1 MIAAAAVAIAL
12 ALAGAPVANTQK
24 AVFAGGCFWGV
35 EGVFEHVKGV
45 VRVTSGYAG
54 GALASPSYEQVGSG
68 TTGHAESVEIVFDP
82 SKITYRK
89 LLEIF
94 FSVAHDPTELNHQGP
109 DWGPEYRSAVFYGDA
124 EQKREVES
132 YVAELTQKNVFDQPI
147 VTELAPL
154 KAFYPAEEYHQDF
167 MARHPLYP
175 YIVIN
180 DRPKV
185 EALKRRFPE
194 LYREPSQTAT
204 R

>member
-1 MIAAAAVAIAL
+1 MIAAVAVLIAMGGTPAIA
-12 ALAGAPVANTQK
+12 GTEK

-54 GALASPSYEQVGSG
+54 GTLASPTYEQVGSG
-68 TTGHAESVEIVFDP
+68 STGHAESVEVVFDP

-94 FSVAHDPTELNHQGP
+94 FAVAHDPTQLNRQGP
-109 DWGPEYRSAVFYGDA
+109 DFGTEYRSAVFYGDTG
-124 EQKREVES
+124 QKHDVEA
-132 YVAELTQKNVFDQPI
+132 YIAQLTRGKAFKGPI
-147 VTELAPL
+147 VTEIAPL
-154 KAFYPAEEYHQDF
+154 KAFYPAESYHQDF

-185 EALKRRFPE
+185 EALKRLFPE
-194 LYREPSQTAT
+194 LYREPGETAS